1 MSICQLCPL
10 LPSSAL
16 FLLSP
21 IHCGSCSLGH
31 LTLPCQS
38 ILIGAGSG
46 TPVLVSVGRE
56 VPQLLCFSSPAHPWF
71 LVRTSLQDSYS
82 VYQTAVLSACLPPK
96 PVYPTLAMVGQDLPL
111 QTRPRSVYSSLFSP
125 VPVCFACLLCL
136 ALSSVYHVYD
146 MYSSQKSWS
155 PCCFLHIFMC
165 LPRGPFG
172 ST

>member
-1 MSICQLCPL
+1 MLALSSVS
-10 LPSSAL
+10 SSAL

-21 IHCGSCSLGH
+21 IHCGGCSLGH

-38 ILIGAGSG
+38 ILTGAGSG
-46 TPVLVSVGRE
+46 TPGLVSGGRK
-56 VPQLLCFSSPAHPWF
+56 VPRLLCCFSPAHPWF

-82 VYQTAVLSACLPPK
+82 VYQRAVLSACLPPK
-96 PVYPTLAMVGQDLPL
+96 PVCAPWLCWDRTCLFKHVPEVCIALP
-111 QTRPRSVYSSLFSP
+111 SLPFL
-125 VPVCFACLLCL
+125 FALPGAHHL

-165 LPRGPFG
+165 LP
-172 ST
+172 